1 MIVLGLDTATADTA
15 VGLLDTRTLELH
27 VARHEPAEG
36 ERPGHASQL
45 LGLCSSVLA
54 AAGASFADV
63 ERLAVGVGPG
73 SFTGLRIGVATARS
87 LAQAHGAE
95 VARVGTLH
103 ALAHAA
109 RPDDAGAGRAVLA
122 VLDARRREVF
132 VAAHDA
138 DGAEVL
144 APRALPPDDLAGLG
158 LAPAVAVGDGAVRF
172 ARAMEAAGHVV
183 AAAHSPL
190 HHVAGRALC
199 ELGARAAVV
208 PRDSL
213 MPDYV
218 RAPDA
223 VPKQDR

>member
-1 MIVLGLDTATADTA
+1 MIVLGLDTATSDTA

-36 ERPGHASQL
+36 ERPGHAAQL
-45 LGLCSSVLA
+45 LALCASVLR
-54 AAGASFADV
+54 AAGAGFGDV

-95 VARVGTLH
+95 VAPVGSLH

-132 VAAHDA
+132 AAAYDP
-138 DGAEVL
+138 DGGEVL
-144 APRALPPDDLAGLG
+144 APRALAPADLAGLG
-158 LAPAVAVGDGAVRF
+158 LAPSVAVGDGAVRF
-172 ARAMEAAGHVV
+172 ADAVEAAGHVV
-183 AAAHSPL
+183 AASSSPL

-208 PRDSL
+208 GRDRL

-223 VPKQDR
+223 VPRQDR